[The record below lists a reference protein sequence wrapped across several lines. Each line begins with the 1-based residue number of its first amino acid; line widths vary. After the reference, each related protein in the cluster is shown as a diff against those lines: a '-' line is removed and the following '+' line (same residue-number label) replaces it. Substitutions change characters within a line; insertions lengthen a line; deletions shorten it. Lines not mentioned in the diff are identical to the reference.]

1 MLLLK
6 VLFLLPIFLL
16 VSARPVFAVETPN
29 FPACSNPEGTLIAS
43 YDSGVHGVVG
53 GTSYSG
59 NDKVY
64 KIDEDRLVQCLCTT
78 DGKGIQTNW
87 WRASSLNQEEIKI
100 LENEGW
106 IYVPNGTVWGLE
118 DSAYIAKNINY
129 SCLSDN
135 GTGGGSSS
143 SSSSSVGQV
152 LGLAFTG
159 NIKLIY
165 SVFALGIISL
175 LYGQI
180 LHRARS

>member
-1 MLLLK
+1 MIILK

-16 VSARPVFAVETPN
+16 ISTVHAFAIGIPN
-29 FPACSNPEGTLIAS
+29 FPTCSNPEGTLVVS
-43 YDSGVHGVVG
+43 YDSGTHGVVG

-64 KIDEDRLVQCLCTT
+64 KFSNSDLIQCLCTT

-87 WRASSLNQEEIKI
+87 WKASSLGQDEVNI
-100 LENEGW
+100 LEKDNW
-106 IYVPNGTVWGLE
+106 IYIPNGTVWGLE
-118 DSAYIAKNINY
+118 DSAYMAKNINY
-129 SCLSDN
+129 SCLSDS
-135 GTGGGSSS
+135 GTGGSNG
-143 SSSSSVGQV
+143 SSSSVGQV